1 MTQFKRL
8 PPKILTKIQHKRSS
22 NGPIE
27 GQRATTCY
35 NCGNKHHFV
44 ADCHF
49 ERREYHGGRILR
61 KDKSKPIFKGYTKYS
76 SNKNLDSKKA
86 PRKKPSAFVTCE
98 EYSSNDDD
106 EKKSTK
112 EDEDAAVIATTT
124 PSIYLFD
131 ARIENRIINSPRCLI
146 AKVSLL
152 GN

>member
-1 MTQFKRL
+1 
-8 PPKILTKIQHKRSS
+8 
-22 NGPIE
+22 
-27 GQRATTCY
+27 
-35 NCGNKHHFV
+35 
-44 ADCHF
+44 
-49 ERREYHGGRILR
+49 
-61 KDKSKPIFKGYTKYS
+61 
-76 SNKNLDSKKA
+76 
-86 PRKKPSAFVTCE
+86 VTCE